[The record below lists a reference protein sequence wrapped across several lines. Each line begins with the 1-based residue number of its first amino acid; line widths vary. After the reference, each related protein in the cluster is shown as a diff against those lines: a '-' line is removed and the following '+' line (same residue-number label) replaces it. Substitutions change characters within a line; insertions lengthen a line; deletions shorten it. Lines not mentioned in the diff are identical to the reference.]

1 MIYAKYLVVRTNTH
15 TRANVFI
22 FLEAH
27 LLYTKNESEYEFNFY
42 FLLFL
47 HQYRNSLQSIINQSQ
62 SLLVVLYQQMDSMEI
77 VKQILLV
84 QVNNLLKKLITK
96 VVELIEVQQLRK
108 LNNLFINI

>member
-1 MIYAKYLVVRTNTH
+1 MLNTWLYAQIHIHEQMCLYFWRHIY
-15 TRANVFI
+15 
-22 FLEAH
+22 
-27 LLYTKNESEYEFNFY
+27 YTKNESEYEFNFY